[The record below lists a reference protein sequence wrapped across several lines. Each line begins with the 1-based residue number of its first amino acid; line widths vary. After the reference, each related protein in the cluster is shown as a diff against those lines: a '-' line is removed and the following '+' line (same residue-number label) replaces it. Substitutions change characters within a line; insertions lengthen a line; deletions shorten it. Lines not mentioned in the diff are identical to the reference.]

1 MRSLC
6 VSLAV
11 IGFVAPSLTPCAAQH
26 GGGPPPVTTAPREA
40 SQYDF
45 LIGQWELAVK
55 PEATTLAAKIHGM
68 PKLTGTWKAWRALD
82 GWGVEDALRI
92 VDASGNP
99 LAMTQFVRVYNAAA
113 HQWALT
119 AVEAYH
125 GRITT
130 STARWT
136 GAGMESTARITDED
150 GKPFL
155 SRTRVYKI
163 TPTSFRYQQD
173 RSNDDGKTW
182 SEGVLTID
190 AKRTAATAPR
200 H

>member
-1 MRSLC
+1 MLM
-6 VSLAV
+6 SLAL
-11 IGFVAPSLTPCAAQH
+11 IGLAAAPAAAQH
-26 GGGPPPVTTAPREA
+26 SAGPPLITAPPHEA
-40 SQYDF
+40 TQYDF
-45 LIGQWELAVK
+45 LLGQWELTVK

-82 GWGVEDALRI
+82 GWGVQDELRI

-99 LAMTQFVRVYNAAA
+99 LACTQFMRVYDAATHRWMLSSA
-113 HQWALT
+113 
-119 AVEAYH
+119 EAYR

-136 GAGMESTARITDED
+136 GSEMESVASSTDQN
-150 GKPFL
+150 GKPVL

-173 RSNDDGKTW
+173 HSYDDGKTW

-190 AKRTAATAPR
+190 AKRTAAAAAR